1 MAWWKV
7 GLSTKAGKAT
17 AVGFM
22 AYHCFV
28 AYEMTKAHPTSMW
41 GWAWLSFVLGPYQ
54 AISKSWEADATR
66 LSDMLLADAQT
77 GVLSSLDSE
86 QHTHSTLVQQ
96 DESTPRGKHKVKED
110 VQELKAWITQTL
122 AHRDDGRN
130 AALCGA
136 LVGEDLLLDNLRGCA
151 TLPDSLKVL
160 MDLIDV
166 NGSVQVSLGDKLKL
180 TKTLMLPEDEWAALR
195 ARRFEAA
202 RGGEE
207 QGNDAGKAKI
217 GWRPLGKASKVTA

>member
-1 MAWWKV
+1 MGGA
-7 GLSTKAGKAT
+7 AT
-17 AVGFM
+17 AAEEEDEEG
-22 AYHCFV
+22 
-28 AYEMTKAHPTSMW
+28 EES
-41 GWAWLSFVLGPYQ
+41 
-54 AISKSWEADATR
+54 EED
-66 LSDMLLADAQT
+66 DAQ
-77 GVLSSLDSE
+77 L
-86 QHTHSTLVQQ
+86 
-96 DESTPRGKHKVKED
+96 

-122 AHRDDGRN
+122 AHRDEGRN

-180 TKTLMLPEDEWAALR
+180 TKTLMLPEEEWAALR

-207 QGNDAGKAKI
+207 QGNDAGKAKS